1 MVIRPTLT
9 CLHGWVAKGHTL
21 SAGWSSKV
29 TEISPSGYNRGDEDN
44 PKSCNRSPPVTSSSS
59 NDNRGGGIGRDLH
72 TNMQPA
78 VEAQFTTL
86 GHTKKSQ
93 DMEHKPI

>member
-1 MVIRPTLT
+1 
-9 CLHGWVAKGHTL
+9 VAKGHTL